1 MRAINGINEYIADD
15 FPKGYRPPL
24 RKFNDKKQAE
34 ADLKNFLRKRAAAIL
49 EEFPGTPVVLLSG
62 GIDSIA
68 ILAVLA
74 EIIGEKNFLALTVAC
89 GGAEAAD
96 YKRSIEITKYLGVD
110 HEIIDLSLK
119 EVEASAKEM
128 IKILGISEILH
139 ISSAI
144 PYKACFNSIAKR
156 NITDGPVFTGS
167 GADVLLA
174 GGKRLASINLEKES
188 AQIELKE
195 MVWEDVNQSFTYN
208 RLIPDF
214 YERIL
219 GEDSERVIHFFRSQA
234 AWEITNMYSPQVIYE
249 EREGVI
255 FDKAP
260 LRRAAAS
267 FNVPEEFV
275 WTEKEILQNSSGVIP
290 ALTKLAR
297 QEKLI
302 VPSSSIKDLGSYP
315 LAQFYLN
322 NLELEALMS

>member
-1 MRAINGINEYIADD
+1 MRAITGTNEYIADE
-15 FPKGYRPPL
+15 FPKGYGPPL

-34 ADLKNFLRKRAAAIL
+34 ADLKNFLQKRTTAVL

-68 ILAVLA
+68 ILAALA
-74 EIIGEKNFLALTVAC
+74 ETIGEENFLALTVAC

-96 YKRSIEITKYLGVD
+96 YKRSIEITKYLGVE

-128 IKILGISEILH
+128 IQILGISEILH

-144 PYKACFNSIAKR
+144 PYKACFDSIMEK
-156 NITDGPVFTGS
+156 NITCGPVFTGS

-174 GGKRLASINLEKES
+174 GGKRLAAIDLEKES

-195 MVWEDVNQSFTYN
+195 MVWQDVNQSFTYN

-219 GEDSERVIHFFRSQA
+219 GEEAERIIHFFRSQA
-234 AWEITNMYSPQVIYE
+234 AWEITNIYSPQVIYE
-249 EREGVI
+249 ERKGII

-260 LRRAAAS
+260 LRRAATS
-267 FNVPEEFV
+267 FNVPEKFA

-290 ALTKLAR
+290 ALTKLAE
-297 QEKLI
+297 QE
-302 VPSSSIKDLGSYP
+302 SITLPWGSEKDLGKYP

-322 NLELEALMS
+322 NLDQKF